1 VRSAADALVVNV
13 STPLSGLMAAQVM
26 FDVTANNIANGATA
40 GFRPSSVKL
49 GAVAP
54 DNGVA
59 VTGIAADG
67 DVPPP
72 GESGTDLA
80 TEAVGLTVA
89 RTLYAANARV
99 LSLEEDTMGV
109 LFDERA

>member
-1 VRSAADALVVNV
+1 
-13 STPLSGLMAAQVM
+13 M
-26 FDVTANNIANGATA
+26 
-40 GFRPSSVKL
+40 
-49 GAVAP
+49 
-54 DNGVA
+54 
-59 VTGIAADG
+59 TGIAADG

>member
-1 VRSAADALVVNV
+1 VNV
-13 STPLSGLMAAQVM
+13 STPLSGLMASQVM
-26 FDVTANNIANGATA
+26 FDVAANNIANGATA
-40 GFRPSSVKL
+40 GFQPSRVQL

-54 DNGVA
+54 NNGVA
-59 VTGIAADG
+59 VTGIAAAG

-80 TEAVGLTVA
+80 TEAVGLTIA

-99 LSLEEDTMGV
+99 LSLEEDTIGV